1 MSGSRPGA
9 SGGRRLPS
17 SSAWDAPGCAPFW
30 EATSVCPPQHLR
42 FAYTPN
48 GKPYLPE
55 TPHLTFSLTHTGD
68 LGLLAVT
75 CHRRVGVDVEA
86 PHRRANWRGLA
97 RRCLSDAAYRT
108 LGTLPDEEQRQ
119 AMTWYWVCHEAWLK
133 ARGEASLRRLLRIDL
148 PWARACAGDASHIT
162 MQDVSGQTW
171 LIRNVSRDGICA
183 ALVVECAPDA
193 SIEVVIFDWSL
204 DWRWLPQT

>member
-86 PHRRANWRGLA
+86 PTDGPTGGVSPGGACPMRHIARWAPCRMRNSDRR
-97 RRCLSDAAYRT
+97 
-108 LGTLPDEEQRQ
+108 
-119 AMTWYWVCHEAWLK
+119 
-133 ARGEASLRRLLRIDL
+133 
-148 PWARACAGDASHIT
+148 
-162 MQDVSGQTW
+162 
-171 LIRNVSRDGICA
+171 
-183 ALVVECAPDA
+183 
-193 SIEVVIFDWSL
+193 
-204 DWRWLPQT
+204 